1 MCLDL
6 FLEEAACASILV
18 REHSVCST
26 VFDNLE
32 SGKKKNYWFRIMS
45 RKVLNFGSKN
55 QYELLLMY
63 PELNRN

>member
-1 MCLDL
+1 M
-6 FLEEAACASILV
+6 EEAACASILV
-18 REHSVCST
+18 RDHSVCST

-32 SGKKKNYWFRIMS
+32 SGKKKTIGLELS

>member
-6 FLEEAACASILV
+6 FLEEAPRASILV
-18 REHSVCST
+18 RDHSVCST

-32 SGKKKNYWFRIMS
+32 SGKKNYWFGIMS
-45 RKVLNFGSKN
+45 GKVLNFGSKN
-55 QYELLLMY
+55 QCELLLMY